1 MTSLTE
7 IHPWN
12 KAVWD
17 NLIAK
22 SESGRKPHALLF
34 CGAYGLG
41 KRALAEAYSRHV
53 LLDNEH
59 QDSSATG
66 NLFEAGTHPDMHV
79 LMSESSVDTQPDTIF
94 AKFAVRYLGERGAR
108 KPKQVISVAQIR
120 SLGQSILSTTASHGS
135 RVVVLPDA
143 SAMNTNAANSLLK
156 NLEEPPGETVFLLLS
171 DKPESLPATIRSRCT
186 PIYFRCPSSKISQNW
201 LQGLTQPEGKNTA
214 SRREEK
220 IDNVEDLLAFA
231 GGAPLLAL
239 ALHQTG
245 DRERHSNLLRQLCD
259 VLIGKTAPLGAA
271 KIWHEEAP
279 ELIIRLTQQ
288 LFSDLIRCRVSE
300 QVEPAFYKA
309 QKQWLHRQGNRLNS
323 RKLFLMWQKT
333 LKTAQLMAG
342 TSDKL
347 LIIES
352 LAFDLAN
359 AGKTN

>member
-1 MTSLTE
+1 MTALTK

-12 KAVWD
+12 KVVWD

-53 LLDNEH
+53 LLDNEQ
-59 QDSSATG
+59 QDSFAAG

-79 LMSESSVDTQPDTIF
+79 LMSEASVDAQPDTIF
-94 AKFAVRYLGERGAR
+94 AKFAVRYLGERGTR
-108 KPKQVISVAQIR
+108 KPKKIISVDQVR
-120 SLGQSILSTTASHGS
+120 SLRQSIVSTTTGHSS

-143 SAMNTNAANSLLK
+143 STMNTNAANSLLK

-186 PIYFRCPSSKISQNW
+186 PIYFRCPSSEITQNW
-201 LQGLTQPEGKNTA
+201 LQESTQSGANGTESGRGEN
-214 SRREEK
+214 
-220 IDNVEDLLAFA
+220 IDNVEVLLAFA

-259 VLIGKTAPLGAA
+259 VLMGKTAPLCAA
-271 KIWHEEAP
+271 KIWHEDAP
-279 ELIIRLTQQ
+279 ELIVQLTQQ

-323 RKLFLMWQKT
+323 KKLFSMWQKT

-342 TSDKL
+342 SSDKL